1 VARVREPSPLATV
14 STVPIAQTSAALIR
28 LDGVVHTSD
37 LPVQSF
43 ARHLTEQLPADLV
56 RPLIAG
62 MRGFLENKP
71 ELTPAGTDFADAE
84 DGYQAVERLGRA
96 AGLTTAQIA
105 AARLESRVDLAAS
118 AWAVDASD
126 GLDALLDG
134 MGTECLVGV
143 FAEPADP
150 AAAAVLEALELGG
163 RFTLPP
169 ASLPDAI
176 TRLLGIS
183 ELSAPDRPDR
193 ILVVGTRWV
202 GELDAAAAAGCVTA
216 MVDRDRRGRGSPRW
230 RAIDLPGLTEQIRS
244 WAAAGTTSA
253 SLEAR
258 PR

>member
-1 VARVREPSPLATV
+1 ML
-14 STVPIAQTSAALIR
+14 LR

-43 ARHLTEQLPADLV
+43 ARHLTEHLPAELV

-71 ELTPAGTDFADAE
+71 ELIPAGTDFADAE
-84 DGYQAVERLGRA
+84 DGYQAVEQLALA

-105 AARLESRVDLAAS
+105 DARLASRADLAAS
-118 AWAVDASD
+118 AWAVEASD
-126 GLDALLDG
+126 GLETLLDG
-134 MGTECLVGV
+134 LGADSVGADCLIGV

-150 AAAAVLEALELGG
+150 ATAAVLEALDLNG
-163 RFTLPP
+163 RVTLLP
-169 ASLPDAI
+169 ASLEDAI
-176 TRLLGIS
+176 TRLHGI
-183 ELSAPDRPDR
+183 ATPDGRPNR
-193 ILVVGTRWV
+193 ILVIGTRWV

-216 MVDRDRRGRGSPRW
+216 MVDRYRRGSGSPQW
-230 RAIDLPGLTEQIRS
+230 RAHGLPGLTEQIRF
-244 WAAAGTTSA
+244 WAAAGPSTGTSTGTSTP